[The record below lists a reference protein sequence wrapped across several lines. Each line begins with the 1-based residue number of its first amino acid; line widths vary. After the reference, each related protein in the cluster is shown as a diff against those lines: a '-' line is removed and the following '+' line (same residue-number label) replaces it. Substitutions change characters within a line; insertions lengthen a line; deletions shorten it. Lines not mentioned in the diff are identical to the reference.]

1 MFFLLELI
9 SFVIATI
16 LYVIFTRKM
25 MKSDKEHKVKWQHYF
40 FGYLFLLYLMIALT
54 QVVGFPSIT
63 ETIRFIGWKGSIL
76 KLEFNFIPFN
86 YGIEMSGI
94 LNIIF
99 FMPFGFLIS
108 GLWDRFRNLKSAIFM
123 GMIFSLFIEISQ
135 MFTRYRASDINDL
148 IMNTLGCAIGYF
160 IYCIVSKIFKKLSN
174 DISVSND
181 ENKWFKKEP
190 YILIFIAIISSL
202 CR

>member
-1 MFFLLELI
+1 MFFLLELL
-9 SFVIATI
+9 SFVIAAI
-16 LYVIFTRKM
+16 LCVIFTRKM
-25 MKSDKEHKVKWQHYF
+25 MKSDKEYKVKWQHYF

-63 ETIRFIGWKGSIL
+63 ETIRFIDWKGSIL
-76 KLEFNFIPFN
+76 KPEFNIIPFN

-99 FMPFGFLIS
+99 FMPFGFLTCA
-108 GLWDRFRNLKSAIFM
+108 LWNRFRNLKSAIFM

-135 MFTRYRASDINDL
+135 MFTRYRASDINDI
-148 IMNTLGCAIGYF
+148 IMNTLGSVIGYF
-160 IYCIVSKIFKKLSN
+160 IYCIVSRIFKKLSN
-174 DISVSND
+174 DISLNSN
-181 ENKWFKKEP
+181 ENKLFKFEP
-190 YILIFIAIISSL
+190 YIVIGIAIISSL